1 MVEALWL
8 IVATVLSVGG
18 MAGLALA
25 MEAHWGQVMRRPASE
40 AVGARWLLRALGA
53 VALLL
58 ALLACL
64 RADRPSMAALVWV
77 MLLAGAALAVALTLA
92 WRPRWLF
99 QGPAAFLDHLRKGL
113 AQTLIAPSNNAIG
126 EHEGSEQSGWLGES
140 APRLPR
146 SDRSL

>member
-1 MVEALWL
+1 MCEALWL
-8 IVATVLSVGG
+8 IVATVLSVSG

-25 MEAHWGQVMRRPASE
+25 MEAHWGQVMQRSASE
-40 AVGARWLLRALGA
+40 AVGARRLLRALGA

-77 MLLAGAALAVALTLA
+77 MLLAGGALAVALALA

-99 QGPAAFLDHLRKGL
+99 QDPAAFLDSLRKGFVW
-113 AQTLIAPSNNAIG
+113 PD
-126 EHEGSEQSGWLGES
+126 
-140 APRLPR
+140 P
-146 SDRSL
+146 

>member
-8 IVATVLSVGG
+8 MVATVLSVGG

-25 MEAHWGQVMRRPASE
+25 MEVHWSQVMLRPTSK
-40 AVGARWLLRALGA
+40 AVGVRWLLRALGT

-77 MLLAGAALAVALTLA
+77 MLLAGGALAVALALA

-99 QGPAAFLDHLRKGL
+99 QDPATFLDNLRKGFVWPEL
-113 AQTLIAPSNNAIG
+113 
-126 EHEGSEQSGWLGES
+126 
-140 APRLPR
+140 
-146 SDRSL
+146 